1 MNDEVRGK
9 IMHEFVGLKSTM
21 YSLVTI
27 DGGEIKKAKGVN
39 KNIVD
44 SIRHKE
50 YGDILFDKRLI
61 RHNIKNTQS
70 KLHIIGTYDIFKNSA
85 SVKFLMMM

>member
-1 MNDEVRGK
+1 
-9 IMHEFVGLKSTM
+9 M

-27 DGGEIKKAKGVN
+27 DGGESKKAKGVN

-50 YGDILFDKRLI
+50 YGGILFDK
-61 RHNIKNTQS
+61 S
-70 KLHIIGTYDIFKNSA
+70 
-85 SVKFLMMM
+85 

>member
-1 MNDEVRGK
+1 
-9 IMHEFVGLKSTM
+9 M

-27 DGGEIKKAKGVN
+27 DGGESKKAKGVN

-50 YGDILFDKRLI
+50 YGGILFNERLI
-61 RHNIKNTQS
+61 RHNMENVQS
-70 KLHIIGTYDIFKNSA
+70 KLHIIGTYDIFKNFA
-85 SVKFLMMM
+85 SVIFLMMV

>member
-1 MNDEVRGK
+1 MYDEVRGK
-9 IMHEFVGLKSTM
+9 IINEVVGLKWKM

-27 DGGEIKKAKGVN
+27 DGGESKKAKGVN

-50 YGDILFDKRLI
+50 YGGILFDKRLI
-61 RHNIKNTQS
+61 RHNMENVQS
-70 KLHIIGTYDIFKNSA
+70 KLHLIGSYDIFKNFA
-85 SVKFLMMM
+85 SVIFLMMV